1 MHVVKFFPRVTYPLS
16 MLCCCFSGTGKA
28 NGCAVEP
35 TISEQSSVVL
45 VTPEM
50 QSVKENREGSPP
62 PTVRCPC
69 GVHEVKKKLHFNAH
83 LKLLFLQIF
92 AKFHEPC
99 IPQRISFHASLSL
112 LSSDTWGDIGQS
124 LSFTTNHS
132 NIF

>member
-50 QSVKENREGSPP
+50 QSVKENRDGSPP

-69 GVHEVKKKLHFNAH
+69 GVHEVKYVHFCAR
-83 LKLLFLQIF
+83 LKLKILQNF
-92 AKFHEPC
+92 KGHVYHRETYAF
-99 IPQRISFHASLSL
+99 
-112 LSSDTWGDIGQS
+112 
-124 LSFTTNHS
+124 
-132 NIF
+132 